1 MNKVRYKIFIN
12 DNCLYLLDDKS
23 NKIYEEKFDELSQDE
38 ITNEQK
44 FYFSFNQFIRK
55 NKIKIPI
62 FGYKLQLIINDK
74 VNQIQKNKYRE
85 IFLDYFRKIEF
96 INIKNIISINR
107 ATSIINI
114 TDNYFDFY
122 YYKKNDICVLRID
135 KLIFNNNEF
144 KIIVH
149 FLNSIF
155 TPKKIILFGNSD
167 NIPKLA
173 LKINKELGIQCTYQE
188 EYSKYIL
195 TEIQKN
201 NMS

>member
-23 NKIYEEKFDELSQDE
+23 NKIYEE
-38 ITNEQK
+38 K